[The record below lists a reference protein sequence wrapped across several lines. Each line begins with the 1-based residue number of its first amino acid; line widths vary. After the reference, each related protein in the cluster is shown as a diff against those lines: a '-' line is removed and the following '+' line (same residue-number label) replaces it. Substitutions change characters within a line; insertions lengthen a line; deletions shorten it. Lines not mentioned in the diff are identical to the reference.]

1 MVKMA
6 QPVKAANG
14 SGPARPP
21 SQARPVH
28 GGIKPEQ
35 LRALGLKPEEVLDF
49 SASVSPLGPPASLA
63 ETLRGVDLT
72 AYPDPACLELREA
85 LAGHLSGRQAGRIT
99 PEQVLPGNGSTE
111 IIHLLARA
119 FLSPPGFSPPDFSP
133 KEDGAFPGALLMTPT
148 YGEYRGACL
157 LAGGTV
163 SELEAD
169 RERGFRWDLAEAR
182 RRIARPVFKTAAK
195 TAGVKERPSK
205 ERLSKERLSKERLS
219 KESPS
224 LVFLCN
230 PNNPTGVYLAQKE
243 VEALAQACAEAGAL
257 LVVDEA
263 YLNFVDSRWDSLDL
277 LEGGNGGNTVLL
289 RSMTK
294 DYALT
299 GLRLGYS
306 LASPE
311 VTVRLALFQPDWS
324 VNSLAQAA
332 GRVALA
338 DRDYLSRAREA
349 VNAAKEYLVQ
359 ELGLMGF
366 IIHPSAA
373 NFLLV
378 EVGDGEWWGDR
389 LMRQGIFVRDCASF
403 GLPDCIRIGI
413 RAQADCERLVAA
425 VAKEKLPWP
434 VVTTS
439 P

>member
-1 MVKMA
+1 MMVKMA
-6 QPVKAANG
+6 QSLEG
-14 SGPARPP
+14 SAPSWPA
-21 SQARPVH
+21 SQARTVH

-49 SASVSPLGPPASLA
+49 SASVSPLGPPAGLGEA
-63 ETLRGVDLT
+63 LRGVDLT
-72 AYPDPACLELREA
+72 AYPDPSCLELRED
-85 LAGHLSGRQAGRIT
+85 LADHLSGSQAGRIS

-111 IIHLLARA
+111 LIHLLARA
-119 FLSPPGFSPPDFSP
+119 FLAPPDFGP
-133 KEDGAFPGALLMTPT
+133 AEGGASTGALLLTPT

-157 LAGGTV
+157 LAGGAV

-169 RERGFRWDLAEAR
+169 RERGFRWDLVEAR
-182 RRIARPVFKTAAK
+182 RRITRPVPKTIGMQEK
-195 TAGVKERPSK
+195 PS
-205 ERLSKERLSKERLS
+205 RGT
-219 KESPS
+219 PS

-230 PNNPTGVYLAQKE
+230 PNNPTGVYLAYKE
-243 VEALAQACAEAGAL
+243 IEALAQTCAEAGAL

-263 YLNFVDSRWDSLDL
+263 YLNFVDSPWDSLDL
-277 LEGGNGGNTVLL
+277 LEGGNTVLL

-311 VTVRLALFQPDWS
+311 VTSRLASFQPDWS

-332 GRVALA
+332 GRMALD
-338 DRDYLSRAREA
+338 DRDYLPRARVA
-349 VNAAKEYLVQ
+349 VNAAKEYLIQ
-359 ELGLMGF
+359 ELGSMGF

-373 NFLLV
+373 NFLLI
-378 EVGDGEWWGDR
+378 EVGDGGWWADR
-389 LMRQGIFVRDCASF
+389 LMHQGIFVRDCNSF

-413 RAQADCERLVAA
+413 RARADCEKLVAA
-425 VAKEKLPWP
+425 VAQEKLPWP
-434 VVTTS
+434 VVAAG

>member
-1 MVKMA
+1 M
-6 QPVKAANG
+6 
-14 SGPARPP
+14 ARPVEAASDSGTACQP
-21 SQARPVH
+21 SRARPVH

-35 LRALGLKPEEVLDF
+35 LRALGLKPDEVLDF
-49 SASVSPLGPPASLA
+49 SASVSPLGPPPGLEEA
-63 ETLRGVDLT
+63 LRGVDLT

-85 LAGHLSGRQAGRIT
+85 LAGHLSGSQAGRIT

-111 IIHLLARA
+111 LIHLLARA
-119 FLSPPGFSPPDFSP
+119 FLAPPDFAP
-133 KEDGAFPGALLMTPT
+133 KEDGASPEALLLTPT

-157 LAGGTV
+157 LAGGAV

-182 RRIARPVFKTAAK
+182 RRIARTVPTTIPK
-195 TAGVKERPSK
+195 TAGVVEKPSK
-205 ERLSKERLSKERLS
+205 GR
-219 KESPS
+219 PS

-230 PNNPTGVYLAQKE
+230 PNNPTGVYLAHNE

-263 YLNFVDSRWDSLDL
+263 YLNFVDSPWDSLDL
-277 LEGGNGGNTVLL
+277 LEGGHTVLL

-311 VTVRLALFQPDWS
+311 VTARLASFQPDWS

-332 GRVALA
+332 GRAALA
-338 DRDYLSRAREA
+338 DRDYLSRTREA
-349 VNAAKEYLVQ
+349 VNAAKEYLIQ
-359 ELGLMGF
+359 GLGSMGF

-373 NFLLV
+373 NFLLI
-378 EVGDGEWWGDR
+378 EVGDGGWWEDQ
-389 LMRQGIFVRDCASF
+389 LMHRGIFVRDCASF

-413 RAQADCERLVAA
+413 RAQADCEKLVAA
-425 VAKEKLPWP
+425 VAQEKRPWP
-434 VVTTS
+434 VVPAGS
-439 P
+439 

>member
-1 MVKMA
+1 MVKIA
-6 QPVKAANG
+6 QPLKG
-14 SGPARPP
+14 SGATWPP
-21 SQARPVH
+21 SPVRPVH

-49 SASVSPLGPPASLA
+49 SASVSPLGPPAGLA
-63 ETLRGVDLT
+63 EALRGVDLT
-72 AYPDPACLELREA
+72 AYPDPSCLELREA
-85 LAGHLSGRQAGRIT
+85 LALHLSGSRVGRIA

-111 IIHLLARA
+111 LIHLLARA
-119 FLSPPGFSPPDFSP
+119 FLAPPGLAPI
-133 KEDGAFPGALLMTPT
+133 EDGASPGALLMTPT

-157 LAGGTV
+157 LAGEV
-163 SELEAD
+163 ISELEAD
-169 RERGFRWDLAEAR
+169 RNRGFRWDLAEAR
-182 RRIARPVFKTAAK
+182 RRIAGTVAK
-195 TAGVKERPSK
+195 VAPEPIGGKQGPK
-205 ERLSKERLSKERLS
+205 
-219 KESPS
+219 

-230 PNNPTGVYLAQKE
+230 PNNPTGVYLGSEE
-243 VEALAQACAEAGAL
+243 VRTLAQACAEAGAL

-263 YLNFVDSRWDSLDL
+263 YLNFVDRPWDSLDL
-277 LEGGNGGNTVLL
+277 LESGSTVLL

-311 VTVRLALFQPDWS
+311 VTARLASFQPDWS
-324 VNSLAQAA
+324 VNSLAQVA

-338 DRDYLSRAREA
+338 DRDYLPRAREA
-349 VNAAKEYLVQ
+349 VNSAKEYLIQ
-359 ELGLMGF
+359 ELGGLGF

-373 NFLLV
+373 NFLLI
-378 EVGDGEWWGDR
+378 EVGDGEWWADR
-389 LMRQGIFVRDCASF
+389 LMRRGIFVRNCASF

-413 RAQADCERLVAA
+413 RAQADCEKLVAA

-434 VVTTS
+434 VVAAG

>member
-1 MVKMA
+1 MEKMA
-6 QPVKAANG
+6 QPAEATIS
-14 SGPARPP
+14 SGPDWPP

-49 SASVSPLGPPASLA
+49 SASVSPLGPPAGLA
-63 ETLRGVDLT
+63 EALRGVDLT

-85 LAGHLSGRQAGRIT
+85 LAGHLSGSQAGRIT
-99 PEQVLPGNGSTE
+99 PEQILPGNGSTE
-111 IIHLLARA
+111 LIHLLARA
-119 FLSPPGFSPPDFSP
+119 FLGP
-133 KEDGAFPGALLMTPT
+133 KEDGAIPGTLLLTPT

-157 LAGGTV
+157 LAGGAV
-163 SELEAD
+163 SELEAHQ
-169 RERGFRWDLAEAR
+169 ERGFRWDLAEAR
-182 RRIARPVFKTAAK
+182 RRIAGAVTESVPQTI
-195 TAGVKERPSK
+195 GVPEKPSNER
-205 ERLSKERLSKERLS
+205 
-219 KESPS
+219 PS

-230 PNNPTGVYLAQKE
+230 PNNPTGVYLLPEE

-263 YLNFVDSRWDSLDL
+263 YLNFVDSPWDSLDL
-277 LEGGNGGNTVLL
+277 LEGGNTVLL

-311 VTVRLALFQPDWS
+311 VTARLSYFQPDWS

-332 GRVALA
+332 GRAAIA

-349 VNAAKEYLVQ
+349 VNAAKEYLNLGLG
-359 ELGLMGF
+359 ELGF
-366 IIHPSAA
+366 NVHPAAA

-378 EVGDGEWWGDR
+378 EVGDGGWWRDR
-389 LMRQGIFVRDCASF
+389 LMHQGIFVRDCASF
-403 GLPDCIRIGI
+403 GLPNCIRIGI
-413 RAQADCERLVAA
+413 RARADCEKLVAA
-425 VAKEKLPWP
+425 VAQEKLPWP
-434 VVTTS
+434 VVE
-439 P
+439 PLG

>member
-1 MVKMA
+1 MA
-6 QPVKAANG
+6 QPVKAAIG

-49 SASVSPLGPPASLA
+49 SASVSPLGPPAGLA
-63 ETLRGVDLT
+63 EALRGVDLT

-85 LAGHLSGRQAGRIT
+85 LAGHLSGSQAGRIT

-111 IIHLLARA
+111 LIHLLARA
-119 FLSPPGFSPPDFSP
+119 FLAPPFPTQ
-133 KEDGAFPGALLMTPT
+133 KKDGASPGALLLTPT

-157 LAGGTV
+157 LAGGAV
-163 SELEAD
+163 SELEAG
-169 RERGFRWDLAEAR
+169 RHQGFRWDLVEAS
-182 RRIARPVFKTAAK
+182 RRIARAVTKTVPQ
-195 TAGVKERPSK
+195 TIGVPEQPSNER
-205 ERLSKERLSKERLS
+205 
-219 KESPS
+219 PS

-230 PNNPTGVYLAQKE
+230 PNNPTGIYLARKE
-243 VEALAQACAEAGAL
+243 VEALAQACAQSGAL

-263 YLNFVDSRWDSLDL
+263 YLNFVDSPWDSLDL
-277 LEGGNGGNTVLL
+277 LEGGNTVLL

-311 VTVRLALFQPDWS
+311 VTARLSSFQPDWS

-338 DRDYLSRAREA
+338 DRDYLPRARAA
-349 VNAAKEYLVQ
+349 VNAAKEYLIQ
-359 ELGLMGF
+359 ELGGLGF
-366 IIHPSAA
+366 IIHPSGHPSAA

-378 EVGDGEWWGDR
+378 EVGDGGWWRDR
-389 LMRQGIFVRDCASF
+389 LMRRGIFVRDCASF
-403 GLPDCIRIGI
+403 GLPDCVRIGI
-413 RAQADCERLVAA
+413 RAQVDCENLVAA
-425 VAKEKLPWP
+425 VAQEKLPWP
-434 VVTTS
+434 VVVAG

>member
-6 QPVKAANG
+6 QSVEG

-21 SQARPVH
+21 SQDRPVH

-49 SASVSPLGPPASLA
+49 SASVSPLGPPPGLA
-63 ETLRGVDLT
+63 EALRGVDLT

-85 LAGHLSGRQAGRIT
+85 LATHLSGSQPGRIT

-111 IIHLLARA
+111 LIHLLARA
-119 FLSPPGFSPPDFSP
+119 FLAPALSAPALPAQ
-133 KEDGAFPGALLMTPT
+133 KKDGHRPLALLLTPT

-157 LAGGTV
+157 VAGGV
-163 SELEAD
+163 VYELAAG

-182 RRIARPVFKTAAK
+182 HHIAGAVAK
-195 TAGVKERPSK
+195 TVPKTIGVPEKPSK
-205 ERLSKERLSKERLS
+205 EKPSREK
-219 KESPS
+219 PS

-243 VEALAQACAEAGAL
+243 VKELAQACAEAGAL
-257 LVVDEA
+257 LVMDEA
-263 YLNFVDSRWDSLDL
+263 YLNFVESPWDSLDL
-277 LEGGNGGNTVLL
+277 LEGGNTVLL

-311 VTVRLALFQPDWS
+311 VTARLASFQPDWS

-332 GRVALA
+332 GKAALA
-338 DRDYLSRAREA
+338 DRDYLSRARAA
-349 VNAAKEYLVQ
+349 VNAAKEYLIG
-359 ELGLMGF
+359 ELGRMGF
-366 IIHPSAA
+366 IIHPAAA
-373 NFLLV
+373 NFLLI
-378 EVGDGEWWGDR
+378 EVGDGGWWWDR

-413 RAQADCERLVAA
+413 RTQADCEKLVAA
-425 VAKEKLPWP
+425 VAQEKQPWP
-434 VVTTS
+434 VVATG

>member
-6 QPVKAANG
+6 HPVEAAIG

-49 SASVSPLGPPASLA
+49 SASVSPLGPPEGLA
-63 ETLRGVDLT
+63 EALSGVDLT

-85 LAGHLSGRQAGRIT
+85 LASHLSGSRAGRIT

-111 IIHLLARA
+111 LIHLLARA
-119 FLSPPGFSPPDFSP
+119 FLAPALPAPKQEGASPGV
-133 KEDGAFPGALLMTPT
+133 LLLTPT

-157 LAGGTV
+157 LAGATV

-169 RERGFRWDLAEAR
+169 RERGFCWDLAETR
-182 RRIARPVFKTAAK
+182 RRITRTISQ
-195 TAGVKERPSK
+195 TTGLND
-205 ERLSKERLSKERLS
+205 RL
-219 KESPS
+219 S

-230 PNNPTGVYLAQKE
+230 PNNPTGVYLAQEE
-243 VEALAQACAEAGAL
+243 VQALVQACAEAGAL

-263 YLNFVDSRWDSLDL
+263 YLNFVDRRWDSLEL
-277 LEGGNGGNTVLL
+277 LEGGNTVLL

-311 VTVRLALFQPDWS
+311 VTARLASFQPDWS

-332 GRVALA
+332 GRAALA
-338 DRDYLSRAREA
+338 DRDYLPRAREA
-349 VNAAKEYLVQ
+349 VNAAKEYLIQ
-359 ELGLMGF
+359 ELGSMGF
-366 IIHPSAA
+366 IIRPSAA
-373 NFLLV
+373 NFLLI
-378 EVGDGEWWGDR
+378 EVGDGGWWGDR
-389 LMRQGIFVRDCASF
+389 LMHQGIFVRDCASF
-403 GLPDCIRIGI
+403 GLPDCIRIGV
-413 RAQADCERLVAA
+413 RTQADCEKLVAA
-425 VAKEKLPWP
+425 VAQEKLPWP
-434 VVTTS
+434 VVAAG